1 MGMRIGL
8 RARRRIGAG
17 ASSRPWVWVVLVT
30 LGLSAP
36 MTMVLPAT
44 ASGAT
49 ASTASTPESS
59 GWTVYHQDAAGTGVA
74 TSVTGVDTS
83 TPRWTSPRLDGQ
95 IYGEPL
101 ASSGRVFVATED
113 DTVYALA
120 PSTGAVVWSVH
131 LGTPVTS
138 GSLPCG
144 DIRPTVGI
152 TGTPVID
159 PARSEIFMVADELI
173 GGRPVHMLV
182 GLDTASGRIEL
193 TQDVDPPG
201 AAPPALL
208 QRTALTLDGGEV
220 VFGFGGN
227 YGDCSTY
234 RGWLVAVTED
244 GGTPLDF
251 AVDAAPGESQGAVWM
266 GGGAPAVDS
275 GGNLWIAAG
284 NGSVTSSGHAYDF
297 SDSVLELS
305 SRLQLLQYFAPSSW
319 TSDNAH
325 DLDISHGARAVGRRT
340 CGGGRQGARRVP
352 SRRWSPRGDRWS
364 GGRPRSCV
372 RRGCGRR
379 VRGRG
384 NDRLPALPERNGRPA
399 GRIGPG
405 RPPRSVEQRGRR
417 RATDRCR
424 RPGVDDRT
432 ERHALRARLHRRR
445 SAAAGSGRSTGQ
457 PFSHPWRRRWSTPGP
472 FGLQGRRLQCLLD
485 RCVRSDLEF
494 CCEGRP
500 HRDGDARI
508 VAVGV
513 WSGRSCRSCRPW
525 RRRDRRRHRCGRGRR
540 GPGRVAPGEATTAQ
554 GCVVRHHP
562 ARSIGWLSRR
572 SAPQRV
578 RGRCRR
584 GTPGSGRPPARTRG
598 RHLH

>member
-8 RARRRIGAG
+8 RVRRRIGAG
-17 ASSRPWVWVVLVT
+17 ASSRPWVWVVLVS
-30 LGLSAP
+30 LGLSVP

-101 ASSGRVFVATED
+101 ASSDRVFVATED
-113 DTVYALA
+113 DTVYALD
-120 PSTGAVVWSVH
+120 PSTGAVIWSVH

-284 NGSVTSSGHAYDF
+284 NGSVTSPGHAYDF

-319 TSDNAH
+319 TSNNAH
-325 DLDISHGARAVGRRT
+325 DLDMSMEPALLADGRVVAAGKSRVAYLLDAGHLGGIGGQEAALGHVCDEDVDGGSAVVGTTVFLPCLSGTVALQVGSAPAALRVLWTSGEGGGPPIVAGGRVWTIGQNGTLYGLDSTDGAVLQQASVGVPANHFPTPGVGDGLLLAPSAYRVVAFSASSTGTSGQTSSSVARAGPTATTTPGSSGKASGAAVHAGHGAGAIAGAIGVGVVVAGLAVWLL
-340 CGGGRQGARRVP
+340 ARR
-352 SRRWSPRGDRWS
+352 
-364 GGRPRSCV
+364 
-372 RRGCGRR
+372 
-379 VRGRG
+379 
-384 NDRLPALPERNGRPA
+384 
-399 GRIGPG
+399 
-405 RPPRSVEQRGRR
+405 RGRR
-417 RATDRCR
+417 
-424 RPGVDDRT
+424 
-432 ERHALRARLHRRR
+432 
-445 SAAAGSGRSTGQ
+445 AA
-457 PFSHPWRRRWSTPGP
+457 
-472 FGLQGRRLQCLLD
+472 
-485 RCVRSDLEF
+485 
-494 CCEGRP
+494 
-500 HRDGDARI
+500 
-508 VAVGV
+508 
-513 WSGRSCRSCRPW
+513 
-525 RRRDRRRHRCGRGRR
+525 
-540 GPGRVAPGEATTAQ
+540 
-554 GCVVRHHP
+554 
-562 ARSIGWLSRR
+562 
-572 SAPQRV
+572 
-578 RGRCRR
+578 
-584 GTPGSGRPPARTRG
+584 
-598 RHLH
+598 